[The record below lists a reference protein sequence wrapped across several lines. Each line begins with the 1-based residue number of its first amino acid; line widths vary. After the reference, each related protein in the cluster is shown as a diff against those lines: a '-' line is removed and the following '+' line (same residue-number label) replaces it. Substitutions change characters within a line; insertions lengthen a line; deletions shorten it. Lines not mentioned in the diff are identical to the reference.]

1 MKEYRAQ
8 LDADRAQR
16 LSKGT
21 NNAHLRVKA
30 EDMKTKARFH
40 SQSWWMQ
47 AVWQSSRVR
56 ICSSPVAQTCI
67 ARCWQLLEAQ
77 QLRHRV
83 LADVHVS
90 VIRRGRR
97 RSRRGRTR
105 TRRRSRRKTA
115 RTRRRRARGKKT
127 LAAIAATA
135 VEVMT
140 GKPESLMV
148 LSACRISCKESK

>member
-40 SQSWWMQ
+40 SYSRWTQ
-47 AVWQSSRVR
+47 AVWESCDVR
-56 ICSSPVAQTCI
+56 IYSLSVAQACS
-67 ARCWQLLEAQ
+67 ARCWQLLDAQ

-83 LADVHVS
+83 AADVHVS

-97 RSRRGRTR
+97 RSRKGRTR
-105 TRRRSRRKTA
+105 TRRRSRRETA
-115 RTRRRRARGKKT
+115 RTRRRRARGRKT
-127 LAAIAATA
+127 LTAIAAIAA
-135 VEVMT
+135 EVMT
-140 GKPESLMV
+140 GDPRSLMV
-148 LSACRISCKESK
+148 QSAYRISCKGSE